1 MNKLFDKIARLAVS
15 ALMVGTILPTCTT
28 TVAAAD
34 IINLGYFVNPTADN
48 LNSVLDYGVFANE
61 YHQFADMEA
70 NLAVNVL
77 ADCGHSLG
85 NSAKTDWSEDDS
97 NNFNY
102 IGSVTG
108 SAQTNISGLKFHNEV
123 TGDYAPILLL
133 GDSITIDSTFNNRLG
148 IELRNSDG
156 FVDFNS
162 MEQLGAKAVY
172 NFSNTTYQIKFKD
185 AFAGMKK
192 YATAKYSSATT
203 VGTTLD
209 NSGKYNVVECS
220 AGENILNIS
229 YKKLESKPLKV
240 SGVNGITNY
249 SLIINVTDVPT
260 QNANFTQSVDIDGS
274 NYDAYGYQ
282 SGRLMFNLGSTYDQT
297 VTFGTTNMGC
307 ILAPAATVAISGS
320 SHNGSVYANIV
331 SNSGAEIHQ
340 SRFNSPVVQI
350 SLSKK
355 LDDKDPGTNK
365 FNFVLEDGT
374 LNANGEYQSSGT
386 SKTIQNNGSNITT
399 SKVYKYADGVS
410 RITDYY
416 YRIYESS
423 VQNLDKIQY
432 TFDTNSYYVK
442 VEVDFANKTATASYY
457 SDAAF
462 QNEVTNPTFNNY
474 TGKPTGS
481 LKVTKNISGTA
492 ASTADIFKFKIT
504 LGDTTVTGT
513 YGNVTFTNGV
523 AEIALKGGDSIT
535 ATDLPLTSYEVKET
549 DSRSYFISEKSGDTG
564 TILKNTTSEAI
575 FTNTKNNI
583 IPKSV
588 VLQATKSFT
597 GRTWTTDD
605 NFVIDLLDADG
616 TTVIDSKTATAAAP
630 TVNFAAQPYTGA
642 GDHTYYIAEELPTVD
657 GKPVSKLNGITY
669 DTTKVKVTVK
679 VTEDAETGTLSSE
692 VKYDGAT
699 TPVVLAN
706 KYYTNGKFDL
716 SVTKSISGRD
726 WNDDDSFTFHVHAEA
741 GSPVTEKTAATATK
755 ASQVAS
761 FGTIKFEKAGT
772 YKYDISEEIP
782 AGATK
787 TEDGQYVLNG
797 VVYDSITHVVTITV
811 IDNGDGTLTATS
823 DAGTSLKVT
832 NNYTD
837 IKFNKY
843 DSKNNQLSGA
853 NLALYEDG
861 SDTALDTWTS
871 SADAERLGDYLV
883 RGHSYVIR
891 ELSAPAGYG
900 TFEDIKFTLNA
911 DGTVTGLES
920 LTKDASGAY
929 KLIDAVLDVKFVK
942 ETTDGTALSGASLEL
957 LDADGKVVDQW
968 VSDDTAH
975 VAKGL
980 TAGAKYT
987 LHEVSAPERYIVAE
1001 DITFTVENTKAAQT
1015 ITMTDE
1021 QLVTPFNPDTPDK
1034 PDTPTTPDR
1043 PTTPN
1048 TPDRPTTPNTG
1059 DQTNAVG
1066 AAGALAFSMLLAGFA
1081 FFFRRKYS
1089 D

>member
-15 ALMVGTILPTCTT
+15 ALMVGTMLPTCTT
-28 TVAAAD
+28 TIAAAGVTD
-34 IINLGYFVNPTADN
+34 LGTFVNPTANN
-48 LNSVLDYGVFANE
+48 LNSVLDYGVFANV
-61 YHQFADMEA
+61 YTQKNDMESNFAAA
-70 NLAVNVL
+70 NLIPSG
-77 ADCGHSLG
+77 DSLG
-85 NSAKTDWSEDDS
+85 NSGNTDWSEDS
-97 NNFNY
+97 ANNFNY
-102 IGSVTG
+102 IGS
-108 SAQTNISGLKFHNEV
+108 ISKDFSKLKFRDAS
-123 TGDYAPILLL
+123 GDSAPILLL
-133 GDSITIDSTFNNRLG
+133 GDSIDITRNFNNG
-148 IELRNSDG
+148 TGYELVNSDG
-156 FVDFNS
+156 AKADYNS
-162 MEQLGAKAVY
+162 LSQLGAKAVY
-172 NFSNTTYQIKFKD
+172 NISSTTYVIDFAK
-185 AFAGMKK
+185 AFAGMKEYSAAK
-192 YATAKYSSATT
+192 YAAANTSGTKIGMTT
-203 VGTTLD
+203 SEIDITC
-209 NSGKYNVVECS
+209 VE
-220 AGENILNIS
+220 GENIVSLSASDLASSN
-229 YKKLESKPLKV
+229 LHV
-240 SGVNGITNY
+240 SGLNGITNY
-249 SLIINVTDVPT
+249 SLILNVTGATGDV
-260 QNANFTQSVDIDGS
+260 NFS
-274 NYDAYGYQ
+274 NTVEINGKRDAYGYE
-282 SGRLMFNLGSTYDQT
+282 SGTLLYNFGADYTGTATFSGQATLGSVVAPSGSVV
-297 VTFGTTNMGC
+297 VT
-307 ILAPAATVAISGS
+307 S
-320 SHNGSVYANIV
+320 SHNGSIFANSV
-331 SNSGAEIHQ
+331 ENNGCEIHQ
-340 SRFNSPVVQI
+340 SRFNSPIAQI

-355 LDDKDPGTNK
+355 LDDAAPTTEK

-374 LNANGEYQSSGT
+374 LDANGQYQSLGT
-386 SKTIQNNGSNITT
+386 SKTIQNNGGSIDTT
-399 SKVYKYADGVS
+399 RVYKYSEGMS
-410 RITDYY
+410 STSNYY
-416 YRIYESS
+416 YRMYESPD
-423 VQNLDKIQY
+423 QILDKTQY
-432 TFDTNSYYVK
+432 TFDSTSYYIK
-442 VEVDFANKTATASYY
+442 VTVNFANKTATASYY

-492 ASTADIFKFKIT
+492 ASTDDTFKFQIT
-504 LGDTTVTGT
+504 LGDTTVTGK

-523 AEIALKGGDSIT
+523 AVITLKGGDSVT
-535 ATDLPLTSYEVKET
+535 ATDLPLTSYEVEET
-549 DSRSYFISEKSGDTG
+549 DSKGYFISEKSGDTG
-564 TILKNTTSEAI
+564 TIVKDRTSEAI
-575 FTNTKNNI
+575 FTNTKNKT
-583 IPKSV
+583 IPTSV

-616 TTVIDSKTATAAAP
+616 KTVIDHQTATAAKP
-630 TVNFAAQPYTGA
+630 NVTFAAQDYTEA
-642 GDHTYYIAEELPTVD
+642 GEHTYYIAEELPTVD
-657 GKPVSKLNGITY
+657 GQTVSKLNGITY

-679 VTEDAETGTLSSE
+679 VTEDAKTGTLSSE

-726 WNDDDSFTFHVHAEA
+726 WNDDDSFTFNVLAEA
-741 GSPVTEKTAATATK
+741 GSPVTEKTTATATK

-761 FGTIKFEKAGT
+761 FGTIKFEKTGT

-782 AGATK
+782 ADATK
-787 TEDGQYVLNG
+787 TEDGQYILNG

-968 VSDDTAH
+968 VSDGTAH
-975 VAKGL
+975 AVKGL

-1021 QLVTPFNPDTPDK
+1021 HLVTPFNPDTPDK
-1034 PDTPTTPDR
+1034 PDIPTTPDH

-1059 DQTNAVG
+1059 DQTNAAG